1 MDIITKLIDMFKTD
15 SDADLNAKLE
25 QESALRRQRNEERME
40 TIKREMG
47 EKWILH
53 PSHKKSRLDEPRPV

>member
-15 SDADLNAKLE
+15 SDANLNVKLE

-40 TIKREMG
+40 AIKREMG

>member
-1 MDIITKLIDMFKTD
+1 MDIITKLIDMFETD

-25 QESALRRQRNEERME
+25 QESALRRQRNKERME
-40 TIKREMG
+40 AIKREMG

>member
-15 SDADLNAKLE
+15 SDADLNAKME

-40 TIKREMG
+40 AIKREMG

>member
-40 TIKREMG
+40 AIKREMG

-53 PSHKKSRLDEPRPV
+53 PSHKKSRVDEPRPV

>member
-1 MDIITKLIDMFKTD
+1 MDIITKLIDMFK
-15 SDADLNAKLE
+15 SDADAELDAKME

-40 TIKREMG
+40 AIKREMG

>member
-15 SDADLNAKLE
+15 SDADLNVKLE

-40 TIKREMG
+40 AIKREMG